1 MMSSSIIGIK
11 SGIMNSQRITNLDG
25 IRGIAIILVMLLHY
39 RNYGEGFPAVTFL
52 DRQVERLVLSGWM
65 GVDLF
70 FVLSG
75 FLITG
80 ILSDSKNNSG
90 YFRKF
95 YMRRFLRIFPLY
107 YGFLFALLLVLPL
120 IDAEGAEFQL
130 QFREQIWYW
139 TYLINWKVGLGDWP
153 QYFGIAH
160 FWSLAIEE
168 QFYVVWPAV
177 VYFSSPKRL
186 VLICLLIVIASP
198 IFRLIMADKGFDL
211 AYVLTF
217 SRMDALAIGGL
228 IAIMTLSSK
237 GLELLK
243 RIMWPAL
250 IITFLLLGS
259 LFIWK
264 KSLAM
269 EDYHTFTLGL
279 SVIAV
284 FFGALISFAIL
295 MPSHRGLGRIFS
307 SKPLRFF
314 GKYSYAL
321 YVFHH
326 LVAIY
331 LPKFG
336 FSIKSIPTLGGSDLP
351 GFLIFSLVATVLS
364 SLLAL
369 ASWHLWEVHF
379 LKFKKHFEYE
389 RSQRRLEH
397 LPAEIQTN

>member
-1 MMSSSIIGIK
+1 
-11 SGIMNSQRITNLDG
+11 MNNQRIANLDG
-25 IRGIAIILVMLLHY
+25 IRGFAIILVMLHHFQL
-39 RNYGEGFPAVTFL
+39 YGEGFPPITFL
-52 DRQVERLVLSGWM
+52 DRQLDRFTNSGWM

-80 ILSDSKNNSG
+80 ILLDSKSNTG

-107 YGFLFALLLVLPL
+107 YGFLFAFMFVLPL
-120 IDAEGAEFQL
+120 IDPEGAEFQL
-130 QFREQIWYW
+130 QFSEQIWYW
-139 TYLINWKVGLGDWP
+139 TYLINWKLAMV
-153 QYFGIAH
+153 YVSEYIGIAH

-168 QFYVVWPAV
+168 QFYLVWPAV
-177 VYFSSPKRL
+177 VFFLSRKRL
-186 VLICLLIVIASP
+186 GLICLLLVVASP
-198 IFRLIMADKGFDL
+198 IFRIIMADKGFASFFL
-211 AYVLTF
+211 FTF
-217 SRMDALAIGGL
+217 LRMDALAIGGL
-228 IAIMTLSSK
+228 IAIMMRSSK

-243 RIMWPAL
+243 RIIWPGFVTTSVLLIGIFMQKLRLVVTDPHLATYGL
-250 IITFLLLGS
+250 SIIGLFFGVIITF
-259 LFIWK
+259 
-264 KSLAM
+264 
-269 EDYHTFTLGL
+269 
-279 SVIAV
+279 
-284 FFGALISFAIL
+284 AIL
-295 MPSHRGLGRIFS
+295 LPTNRGFGRLLS

-336 FSIKSIPTLGGSDLP
+336 FSIKSIPTIGGSDLP
-351 GFLIFSLVATVLS
+351 GFLIFSLIATLLS
-364 SLLAL
+364 TLLAL

-379 LKFKKHFEYE
+379 LKLKKHFDYD